1 MPSLVSCEMK
11 SEKRTQKF
19 HIDDA
24 SLPKTGKYLWLA
36 VPNGKFAPT
45 NQKHYP
51 DLGSTA
57 VIGMFLRRHFTGKP
71 VEALW
76 NVSYFLS
83 ADIPS
88 GKTSSVARSK
98 ERWLFSQVT
107 MMPIWLMLQVLA
119 HFTWPGAEITS
130 CGTVGVLEVHT
141 DIKWMPLDTT
151 VTPPLHRCSKQGVH
165 YN

>member
-1 MPSLVSCEMK
+1 MK
-11 SEKRTQKF
+11 FLS
-19 HIDDA
+19 
-24 SLPKTGKYLWLA
+24 
-36 VPNGKFAPT
+36 
-45 NQKHYP
+45 
-51 DLGSTA
+51 
-57 VIGMFLRRHFTGKP
+57 LRRADVPPGKMSKRG
-71 VEALW
+71 ARRDGCFHRLLW
-76 NVSYFLS
+76 
-83 ADIPS
+83 
-88 GKTSSVARSK
+88 
-98 ERWLFSQVT
+98 T

>member
-1 MPSLVSCEMK
+1 MSAIFSVQTSLLAKHPQWLGARRDGC
-11 SEKRTQKF
+11 F
-19 HIDDA
+19 HR
-24 SLPKTGKYLWLA
+24 LLW
-36 VPNGKFAPT
+36 
-45 NQKHYP
+45 
-51 DLGSTA
+51 
-57 VIGMFLRRHFTGKP
+57 
-71 VEALW
+71 
-76 NVSYFLS
+76 
-83 ADIPS
+83 
-88 GKTSSVARSK
+88 
-98 ERWLFSQVT
+98 T